1 MPRRAR
7 GPRHA
12 QGGGAPSPHIL
23 RERALALSPR
33 STFKPLGGVE
43 VERFFRRGA
52 PLPIFQ
58 ALRCCAGAALLQRK
72 EWRAAKAR
80 ISLVVRRRCCPSSA
94 LELKKR
100 RAANAC
106 EAGPRR
112 LAMSPHLGMGGP
124 QISWGMWQ
132 EGQPLCRGGQGAS
145 ARTIL
150 RPRAAR
156 LPTLLHSSIL
166 GERMLPNKVASARGV
181 HAMPAGVVGGGAYT
195 PKLLQR

>member
-1 MPRRAR
+1 MYIVTDRQSVLACPLGNSGASA
-7 GPRHA
+7 PFFL
-12 QGGGAPSPHIL
+12 GGGAALPLFWGRETALLPFVWGGTPPRFF

-58 ALRCCAGAALLQRK
+58 ALRCCGGAALLQRK

-94 LELKKR
+94 LELEQR

-112 LAMSPHLGMGGP
+112 LATSPHLDGGP
-124 QISWGMWQ
+124 
-132 EGQPLCRGGQGAS
+132 P
-145 ARTIL
+145 
-150 RPRAAR
+150 
-156 LPTLLHSSIL
+156 
-166 GERMLPNKVASARGV
+166 
-181 HAMPAGVVGGGAYT
+181 
-195 PKLLQR
+195 